1 MRKFGV
7 IGGGNRGYLVNAV
20 KDFSDWKLAMLADT
34 DPSRADRY
42 KEFYPEAGF
51 TTDYRELLADP
62 EICEIGRAHV

>member
-34 DPSRADRY
+34 DP
-42 KEFYPEAGF
+42 
-51 TTDYRELLADP
+51 
-62 EICEIGRAHV
+62 